1 MGLLDSLLSGGSGGG
16 LLDFL
21 RNNALNQQFSSGLP
35 SDQAQYGSPIS
46 AMAQAQPNPAMMQ
59 PSVPQQP
66 PPVIQA
72 QPMQAPQAQQPMQ
85 PQGPGFGDHLMAG
98 LQGFANS
105 GGLIPAIANG
115 ITGLATGQRND
126 PQGIAQQGQNLTRQW
141 LMQHFDPVTANAAIA
156 NPAVLSSLIKQME
169 PKALISTG
177 SGHLY
182 DPNLKQDIKTYE
194 PEDKFQHVTVKDA
207 NGAERPATFDPS
219 SGKYTFPEGVAAPA
233 PTGPVTME
241 DLQKSDPAMASQ
253 VQSVL
258 DGRVPYPTGSRLNP
272 KQQNLKEAVTQIDP
286 TFDATTSRTRAK
298 FNMEFG
304 STSPSTVGGQKIL
317 MGTALGH
324 LGEVADSAAGLH
336 NSDGGGIAMFGHGAN
351 AIKNMTTEN
360 AAKANALEDKVAK
373 FSGEVGKLYSGS
385 QGGGV
390 HEREDTRHR
399 MGSTLTSAELASG
412 LEASRDLILSKQKAL
427 EDQAVTIF
435 GPDKA
440 AKYDFIGPDGRKS
453 LDKIENAIVKLRG
466 GNGAAPSAA
475 TPAPT
480 SGEGAIAHNPKTGE
494 TIIRK
499 DGKWVPYS

>member
-1 MGLLDSLLSGGSGGG
+1 LE
-16 LLDFL
+16 
-21 RNNALNQQFSSGLP
+21 
-35 SDQAQYGSPIS
+35 
-46 AMAQAQPNPAMMQ
+46 
-59 PSVPQQP
+59 
-66 PPVIQA
+66 
-72 QPMQAPQAQQPMQ
+72 
-85 PQGPGFGDHLMAG
+85 
-98 LQGFANS
+98 
-105 GGLIPAIANG
+105 
-115 ITGLATGQRND
+115 
-126 PQGIAQQGQNLTRQW
+126 
-141 LMQHFDPVTANAAIA
+141 
-156 NPAVLSSLIKQME
+156 SLIEQLK

-177 SGHLY
+177 AGHLY

-194 PEDKFQHVTVKDA
+194 PESKASFVKYKDS
-207 NGAERPATFDPS
+207 NGNEIPGVFDPDAKSFTAMNVPQSQTS
-219 SGKYTFPEGVAAPA
+219 SG
-233 PTGPVTME
+233 PVSLD
-241 DLQKSDPAMASQ
+241 DLQKNDPAMASQ
-253 VQSVL
+253 VQAVL
-258 DGRVPYPTGSRLNP
+258 DGRAPYPTGSRLNP
-272 KQQNLKEAVTQIDP
+272 KQQNLKELVTQIDP
-286 TFDATTSRTRAK
+286 TFDATTSKTRAK

-324 LGEVADSAAGLH
+324 LGEVADSAAGLN
-336 NSDGGGIAMFGHGAN
+336 NSDGGGLAMFGHGAN

-466 GNGAAPSAA
+466 GNAPSAA
-475 TPAPT
+475 TPT
-480 SGEGAIAHNPKTGE
+480 TGEGAIAHNPQTGE

-499 DGKWVPYS
+499 NGKWVPLS